1 MELEVEITRLGAQG
15 DAVAERPDGPIF
27 VPFTLPGERVRVAV
41 DPKSDHATLL
51 DVLEQSAERVA
62 PVCPHFGVCGG
73 CALQHMEVRAYL
85 RWKHDQV
92 VAALRSRGLDAE
104 VDEIRP
110 VPLGSRR
117 RASLT
122 FGRGAKGPALGYHL
136 SRSHELI
143 GVEVCPVLSPRIVAA
158 LPKLRKALA
167 PLVGEKREAKVS
179 VTETDNGLD
188 IVVEGVR
195 SAPAA
200 LAAFVRQAPA
210 LGVARLTAGGESITT
225 RAAPEVDLSGVKVKL
240 PPGTFLQA
248 SREAETVM
256 TGLVRE
262 GVGAAKRVA
271 DLFAGL
277 GTFTFA
283 LARSAAVDAFEADEA
298 ALTALAE
305 AARRTPK
312 VKPVRTFARDLF
324 RSPLRPKALAA
335 YDAIVFDP
343 PRAGASAQAKELA
356 ASKVPKLVAVSC
368 NPGTLARDLRILV
381 DGGYRITRVVP
392 VDQFLFSPHIEVVG
406 YLVCSPRNRRS
417 T

>member
-15 DAVAERPDGPIF
+15 DGVAERPDGPIF
-27 VPFTLPGERVRVAV
+27 VPFTLPGERVKVAV
-41 DPKSDHATLL
+41 NPDSDHAMLL
-51 DVLEQSAERVA
+51 DVLEPSRERIA

-73 CALQHMEVRAYL
+73 CALQHMEIRAYL

-110 VPLGSRR
+110 VPLGTRR
-117 RASLT
+117 RASLA

-143 GVEVCPVLSPRIVAA
+143 DVEVCPVLSPRIVAA

-195 SAPAA
+195 SVPAA
-200 LAAFVRQAPA
+200 LAAFARQAPA
-210 LGVARLTAGGESITT
+210 LGVPRLTVGGESITT
-225 RAAPEVDLSGVKVKL
+225 RAAPEVDLSDVKVKL

-256 TGLVRE
+256 TGLVRD

-305 AARRTPK
+305 AARRTAK
-312 VKPVRTFARDLF
+312 LKPVRTFARDLF

-343 PRAGASAQAKELA
+343 PRAGAAAQAKELA
-356 ASKVPKLVAVSC
+356 VSEVPKLVAVSC

-392 VDQFLFSPHIEVVG
+392 VDQFLFSPHIEVVA
-406 YLVCSPRNRRS
+406 YLVRSPRNRRS